1 MEKEI
6 LIVNNAGSA
15 NSGKLYNLLASKY
28 SVGIVELASQIKPID
43 SIFAHSQKLTIYLS
57 DRKNLFATIG
67 MSCLDPSKRI
77 LIICGKSLQNA
88 VYNILSRNFNHILK
102 FPINLKEFMQVID
115 KYLVQSNDEE
125 KNQVKKKLL
134 KTLSLAGIVG
144 EDPNFINMISRI
156 PQVAERQMPVMLHGE
171 TGVGKEVCARAI
183 HYLSN
188 RSDKPFIPV
197 DCGSIPTSLF
207 ENELF
212 GHKKGAFTDA
222 RTSYSGLVE
231 EANGGTLFLD
241 EIGVL
246 NYRTQSKLLRLI
258 QESTYRPLGSNKDC
272 KANIRIIAATNT
284 NLKEKINTKSFR
296 ADLYYR
302 FGMTI
307 QIPPLRDRKKD
318 IPLLVDAFI
327 KKHASNYKER
337 SKKIAPSTL
346 KKLLSYD
353 WPGNVRELENVIH
366 QALILSEGS
375 VISPGEIHLS
385 GSLYPDNQ
393 FIDVGFSEAK
403 KKAIENFE
411 KNYIK
416 QVMHIAEGN
425 ITKAAEIA
433 QKDRA
438 DFSRLV
444 KKYNLKI

>member
-6 LIVNNAGSA
+6 LIVNNTGSA
-15 NSGKLYNLLASKY
+15 KSSKLYNLLASKY
-28 SVGIVELASQIKPID
+28 SVALVDLTSQVKPID
-43 SIFAHSQKLTIYLS
+43 SILAHSQKLTIYLS

-77 LIICGKSLQNA
+77 LIICGKSLKNA
-88 VYNILSRNFNHILK
+88 VYNILSRNFNQILK

-134 KTLSLAGIVG
+134 KTLTLAGIVG

-156 PQVAERQMPVMLHGE
+156 PQIAERQMPVMLHGE

-197 DCGSIPTSLF
+197 DCGSIPTNLF

-258 QESTYRPLGSNKDC
+258 QESTYRPLGSNKDR
-272 KANIRIIAATNT
+272 KADIRIIAATNT
-284 NLKEKINTKSFR
+284 DLKEKINTKSFR

-307 QIPPLRDRKKD
+307 HIPPLRDRKKD

-327 KKHASNYKER
+327 KKHASNNTER
-337 SKKIAPSTL
+337 SKKISPSTI

-366 QALILSEGS
+366 QALILSNGS
-375 VISPGEIHLS
+375 VISPADINLA

-393 FIDVGFSEAK
+393 FIEIRFSEAK
-403 KKAIENFE
+403 KKVIENFE

-416 QVMHIAEGN
+416 QVMQIAEGN

>member
-1 MEKEI
+1 MEREI
-6 LIVNNAGSA
+6 LIVNNTESA
-15 NSGKLYNLLASKY
+15 NSGKLYDLLASKY
-28 SVGIVELASQIKPID
+28 SVGLVELTSQVKPIE
-43 SIFAHSQKLTIYLS
+43 SILVHSQRLTVYLS
-57 DRKNLFATIG
+57 DKKNLYSTIG
-67 MSCLDPSKRI
+67 LSCLDPANRV
-77 LIICGKSLQNA
+77 LIIYEKALNNDF
-88 VYNILSRNFNHILK
+88 YNILSRNFNHILK
-102 FPINLKEFMQVID
+102 FPINLKEIMQIVD
-115 KYLVQSNDEE
+115 KYLGKSNDEE
-125 KNQVKKKLL
+125 KNRVKKNLL
-134 KTLSLAGIVG
+134 KTLSLSGIIG
-144 EDPNFINMISRI
+144 EDSNFINMISRI
-156 PQVAERQMPVMLHGE
+156 PQVAERQIPVMLYGE

-197 DCGSIPTSLF
+197 DCGSIPTNLF

-222 RTSYSGLVE
+222 RNSYSGLVE

-246 NYRTQSKLLRLI
+246 SYRTQSKLLRLI

-272 KANIRIIAATNT
+272 KADIRIIAATNT
-284 NLKEKINTKSFR
+284 DLKEKINTKSFR

-307 QIPPLRDRKKD
+307 HIPPLRDRKKD
-318 IPLLVDAFI
+318 IPLLADHFI
-327 KKHASNYKER
+327 KKHASNNTER
-337 SKKIAPSTL
+337 SKKISPPTI

-353 WPGNVRELENVIH
+353 WPGNVRELENVIR

-375 VISPGEIHLS
+375 VISPGDIHLS

-393 FIDVGFSEAK
+393 FIDMGFSEAK

-416 QVMHIAEGN
+416 QAMHIAEGN